1 MRGVIL
7 FKLMEHKR
15 NNGNTLLNRL
25 QDSSSKAN
33 RYHIYEESG
42 MPLRCLKGLH
52 CGNIVWMLSVSSG
65 WCGFRH
71 WQILLAATG

>member
-7 FKLMEHKR
+7 FKLMEHER

-33 RYHIYEESG
+33 RYHVYEESG
-42 MPLRCLKGLH
+42 MPLRCLKELRS
-52 CGNIVWMLSVSSG
+52 GNIVWMLCISSG
-65 WCGFRH
+65 
-71 WQILLAATG
+71 